1 MVEHSAPTF
10 TAQAAIIG
18 GVSYVV
24 LAIIIATPF
33 IF

>member
-10 TAQAAIIG
+10 TAEAAIIG
-18 GVSYVV
+18 GVSYVIFAII
-24 LAIIIATPF
+24 LAIPF